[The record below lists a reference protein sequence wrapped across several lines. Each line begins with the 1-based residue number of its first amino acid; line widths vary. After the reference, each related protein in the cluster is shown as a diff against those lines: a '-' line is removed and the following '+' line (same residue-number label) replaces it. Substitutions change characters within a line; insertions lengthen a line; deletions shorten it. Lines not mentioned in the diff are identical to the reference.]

1 MSKLSFEQ
9 AKKYGFVFNGARE
22 WITRDNMPRLIQDA
36 ALITSPN
43 STIPAELLA
52 YVDPTIIE
60 ILTAPRNAREVFSE
74 EKRGDWT
81 TPYMKW
87 RANEVTGNTAA
98 YSDFGHSGKSGTN
111 YEWHVRE
118 QYRYQT
124 IIQYGDLEADMASEA
139 KINLAAD
146 KQRAAA
152 TIIDIDSNKFY
163 LLGVAGREI
172 YGALNDPNLTP
183 AIVAA
188 PSGEKS
194 SIKWI
199 DKNTRQRYNDVL
211 NLFARLVNQTQG
223 LVSERDRLI
232 LTISPT
238 LRVQLGDA
246 TDFNVSVMKMLTT
259 YFSNLEIV
267 SLPQLGGVSG
277 ETMQLI
283 APKVAGMET
292 GLLGFGEKM
301 RAGRIV
307 PEISSFSQKFTATTY
322 GAVIRI
328 PAAIAQMTG
337 M

>member
-1 MSKLSFEQ
+1 MSNISFEQ
-9 AKKYGFVFNGARE
+9 AKQYGFIFNGARQ
-22 WITRDNMPRLIQDA
+22 WITPGSIPRLAQDA

-43 STIPAELLA
+43 STVPAELLA

-60 ILTAPRNAREVFSE
+60 ILTAIRNAREVFSE

-98 YSDFGHSGKSGTN
+98 YSDFGHSGTSGTN
-111 YEWHVRE
+111 YEWHTRE
-118 QYRYQT
+118 QYRFQT
-124 IIQYGDLEADMASEA
+124 VTQYGDLEADMASEA

-163 LLGVAGREI
+163 LLGVKDREI
-172 YGALNDPNLTP
+172 YGVLNDPNLNP
-183 AIVAA
+183 AIAAA
-188 PSGEKS
+188 PVGEKS
-194 SIKWI
+194 STKWA
-199 DKNTRQRYNDVL
+199 DKTTQQRYRDIL
-211 NLFARLVNQTQG
+211 NLFARLVSQTGG
-223 LVSERDRLI
+223 LVSERDELI
-232 LTISPT
+232 MTISPSA
-238 LRVQLGDA
+238 RVLLGDA
-246 TDFNVSVMKMLTT
+246 TDFNVSVMKMLET
-259 YFSNLEIV
+259 YFSNLKLV
-267 SLPQLGGVSG
+267 SLPQLGGPSG
-277 ETMQLI
+277 ETIQLI

-307 PEISSFSQKFTATTY
+307 PDLSSFSQKFTATTY

-337 M
+337 I

>member
-1 MSKLSFEQ
+1 
-9 AKKYGFVFNGARE
+9 
-22 WITRDNMPRLIQDA
+22 MPRLIQDA

-43 STIPAELLA
+43 STVPAELLA
-52 YVDPTIIE
+52 YVDPTVIQ
-60 ILTAPRNAREVFSE
+60 ILTAVRNAREVFSE

-111 YEWHVRE
+111 YEHHTRE
-118 QYRYQT
+118 QYRFQT
-124 IIQYGDLEADMASEA
+124 VIQYGDLEADMASGA

-172 YGALNDPNLTP
+172 YGALNDPNLNP
-183 AIVAA
+183 AIAAA
-188 PSGEKS
+188 PAGEKGS
-194 SIKWI
+194 TKWL
-199 DKNTRQRYNDVL
+199 DKTTQQRYRDIL

-223 LVSERDRLI
+223 LVSESDELI
-232 LTISPT
+232 LTISPS

-259 YFSNLEIV
+259 YFSKLKIV
-267 SLPQLGGVSG
+267 SLPQLGGPSG
-277 ETMQLI
+277 ETMQMI

-307 PEISSFSQKFTATTY
+307 PELSSFSQKFTSTTY

>member
-1 MSKLSFEQ
+1 MSNPSFEQ
-9 AKKYGFVFNGARE
+9 VKQYGIIFNGARH
-22 WITRDNMPRLIQDA
+22 WITPGSIPRLAQDA

-43 STIPAELLA
+43 STVPAELLA

-60 ILTAPRNAREVFSE
+60 ILTAIRNAREVFSE
-74 EKRGDWT
+74 EKRGDWS

-98 YSDFGHSGKSGTN
+98 YSDFGHAGQSGTN
-111 YEWHVRE
+111 YEWHTRE
-118 QYRYQT
+118 QYRFQT
-124 IIQYGDLEADMASEA
+124 VTQYGDLEADMASDA

-163 LLGVAGREI
+163 LLGVQGREI
-172 YGALNDPNLTP
+172 YGLLNDPNLNP
-183 AIVAA
+183 AIAAA
-188 PSGEKS
+188 PAGEKS
-194 SIKWI
+194 STKWVN
-199 DKNTRQRYNDVL
+199 KTTQQRYRDIL
-211 NLFARLVNQTQG
+211 NLFARLVSQTQG
-223 LVSERDRLI
+223 LVSERDELI
-232 LTISPT
+232 LTISPSA
-238 LRVQLGDA
+238 RVLLGDA
-246 TDFNVSVMKMLTT
+246 TDFNVSVMKMLET
-259 YFSNLEIV
+259 YFSNLKLV
-267 SLPQLGGVSG
+267 SLPQLSGPSG

-307 PEISSFSQKFTATTY
+307 PDLSSFSQKFTATTY

-337 M
+337 I

>member
-1 MSKLSFEQ
+1 MSTPSFAQ
-9 AKKYGFVFNGARE
+9 AKLYGFIFNGARE

-43 STIPAELLA
+43 STVPAELLA
-52 YVDPTIIE
+52 YVDPTVIE
-60 ILTAPRNAREVFSE
+60 ILTAIRNARELYSE

-111 YEWHVRE
+111 YEHHTRE

-124 IIQYGDLEADMASEA
+124 VIQYGDLEADMASGA

-172 YGALNDPNLTP
+172 YGALNDPNLNP
-183 AIVAA
+183 AIAAA
-188 PSGEKS
+188 PTGEKGS
-194 SIKWI
+194 TKWLN
-199 DKNTRQRYNDVL
+199 KTTQQRYRDIL

-223 LVSERDRLI
+223 LISESDELI
-232 LTISPT
+232 LAISPT

-259 YFSNLEIV
+259 YFSNLKLV
-267 SLPQLGGVSG
+267 SLPQLGGPSG
-277 ETMQLI
+277 ETIQLI

-307 PEISSFSQKFTATTY
+307 PDLSSFSQKFTATTY

-328 PAAIAQMTG
+328 PAAVAQMTG

>member
-1 MSKLSFEQ
+1 MSNISFEQ
-9 AKKYGFVFNGARE
+9 AKQYGFIFNGARQ
-22 WITRDNMPRLIQDA
+22 WITPGSMPRLVQDA

-43 STIPAELLA
+43 STVPAELLA
-52 YVDPTIIE
+52 YIDPTIIE
-60 ILTAPRNAREVFSE
+60 ILTAPRNARELYSE

-98 YSDFGHSGKSGTN
+98 YSDFGQSGRSGTN
-111 YEWHVRE
+111 YEHHTRE
-118 QYRYQT
+118 QYRFQT
-124 IIQYGDLEADMASEA
+124 VIQYGDLEADMASGA

-163 LLGVAGREI
+163 LLGVQGREI
-172 YGALNDPNLTP
+172 YGALNDPNLNP

-188 PSGEKS
+188 PVGEKGS
-194 SIKWI
+194 TKWI
-199 DKNTRQRYNDVL
+199 DKTTQQRYRDIL

-223 LVSERDRLI
+223 LVSESDELI
-232 LTISPT
+232 LAISPT

-259 YFSNLEIV
+259 YFSKLNIV
-267 SLPQLGGVSG
+267 SLPQLGGPSG
-277 ETMQLI
+277 ETIQLI
-283 APKVAGMET
+283 APKVAGQET

-307 PEISSFSQKFTATTY
+307 PELSSFSQKFTSTTY

>member
-1 MSKLSFEQ
+1 MSTPSFEQ
-9 AKKYGFVFNGARE
+9 AKLYGFIFNGARE
-22 WITRDNMPRLIQDA
+22 WITPGNMPRLIQDA

-43 STIPAELLA
+43 STVPAELLA
-52 YVDPTIIE
+52 YVDPTVIQ
-60 ILTAPRNAREVFSE
+60 ILTAVRNAREVFSE

-111 YEWHVRE
+111 YEHHTRE
-118 QYRYQT
+118 QYRFQT
-124 IIQYGDLEADMASEA
+124 VIQYGDLEADMASGA

-172 YGALNDPNLTP
+172 YGALNDPNLNP
-183 AIVAA
+183 AIAAA
-188 PSGEKS
+188 PAGEKGS
-194 SIKWI
+194 TKWL
-199 DKNTRQRYNDVL
+199 DKTTQQRYRDIL

-223 LVSERDRLI
+223 LVSESDELI
-232 LTISPT
+232 LTISPS

-259 YFSNLEIV
+259 YFSKLKIV
-267 SLPQLGGVSG
+267 SLPQLGGPSG
-277 ETMQLI
+277 ETMQMI

-307 PEISSFSQKFTATTY
+307 PELSSFSQKFTSTTY

>member
-1 MSKLSFEQ
+1 MPISFEQ
-9 AKKYGFVFNGARE
+9 AKQYGFVFNGARE

-43 STIPAELLA
+43 SSVPAELLA
-52 YVDPTIIE
+52 YVDPTVID
-60 ILTAPRNAREVFSE
+60 ILTAPRNARELYGE

-81 TPYMKW
+81 TPYFKW
-87 RANEVTGNTAA
+87 RINEVAGNTAA
-98 YSDFGHSGKSGTN
+98 YSDFGHSGKSVTN
-111 YEWHVRE
+111 NEWHTRE

-124 IIQYGDLEADMASEA
+124 VIQYGDLETDMASGA

-146 KQRAAA
+146 KQRSAA
-152 TIIDIDSNKFY
+152 TTIDIDSNKFY

-172 YGALNDPNLTP
+172 YGALNDPNLNP
-183 AIVAA
+183 AIAAA
-188 PSGEKS
+188 PSGEKGS
-194 SIKWI
+194 TKWA
-199 DKNTRQRYNDVL
+199 DKNTQQRYRDIL

-223 LVSERDRLI
+223 LISESDELI
-232 LTISPT
+232 LAISPT

-259 YFSNLEIV
+259 YFSNLKLV
-267 SLPQLGGVSG
+267 SLPQLGGPSG
-277 ETMQLI
+277 ETIQLI

-307 PEISSFSQKFTATTY
+307 PELSSFSQKFTATTY

>member
-1 MSKLSFEQ
+1 MPISFEQ
-9 AKKYGFVFNGARE
+9 AKQYGFVFNGARE

-36 ALITSPN
+36 GLITSPN
-43 STIPAELLA
+43 SSVPAELLA
-52 YVDPTIIE
+52 YVDPTVIE
-60 ILTAPRNAREVFSE
+60 ILTAIRNARELYGE

-81 TPYMKW
+81 TPYFKW
-87 RANEVTGNTAA
+87 RINEVAGYTAA
-98 YSDFGHSGKSGTN
+98 YSDFGHSGRAVTN
-111 YEWHVRE
+111 NEWHTRE

-124 IIQYGDLEADMASEA
+124 VIQYGDLETDMASGA

-146 KQRAAA
+146 KQRSAA
-152 TIIDIDSNKFY
+152 TTIDIDSNKFY

-172 YGALNDPNLTP
+172 YGALNDPNLNP
-183 AIVAA
+183 AIAA
-188 PSGEKS
+188 SPSGEKGS
-194 SIKWI
+194 TKWA
-199 DKNTRQRYNDVL
+199 DKNTQQRYRDIL

-223 LVSERDRLI
+223 LISESDELI
-232 LTISPT
+232 LAISPT

-259 YFSNLEIV
+259 YFSNLKLV
-267 SLPQLGGVSG
+267 SLPQLGGPSG
-277 ETMQLI
+277 ETIQLI

-307 PEISSFSQKFTATTY
+307 PELSSFSQKFTATTY

-328 PAAIAQMTG
+328 PSAIAQMTG